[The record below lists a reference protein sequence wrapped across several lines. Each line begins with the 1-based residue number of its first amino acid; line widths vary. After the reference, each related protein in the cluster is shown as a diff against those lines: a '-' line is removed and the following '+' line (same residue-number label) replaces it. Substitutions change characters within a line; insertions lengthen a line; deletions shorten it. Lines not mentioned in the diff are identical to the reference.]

1 MDSFAIQDLIS
12 ELTDLELAILLA
24 LICQEHC
31 VIETPRLNVDNV
43 AGELALICQNKFGLS
58 YAVLDCSSATSTD
71 EFSNSILVS
80 DARKG
85 RLSNQALPS
94 FETGGYL
101 DERKIVNVVIAKNL
115 DQVSSEIQIQTLE
128 LIRSKRIFTRTSIHT
143 AQRTFLF
150 IPVIG
155 YDDTAGRGVRLNK
168 HLNDFFLFS
177 HFHEIGAGLP
187 NLEGDDGWPTDDQ
200 ASLSS
205 VVRKPQHLDDHFHT
219 NQRQISEQIILQ
231 LRLLS
236 DAVSVSAEVNRY
248 LHNIVVF
255 LRLNRAVAGGMSAKA
270 TKYFMI
276 VAKSLASLHG
286 IDYLTPSVV
295 CLAAKKVYRHRIV
308 VAKPED
314 DRSLQYGSHLSSVAM
329 LLKGVDPDQ
338 IIDSV
343 ISEVEV
349 PL

>member
-1 MDSFAIQDLIS
+1 MDSFAIQDLVS

-31 VIETPRLNVDNV
+31 VIETPIVNVDNV
-43 AGELALICQNKFGLS
+43 AGELALICQNRFGLS
-58 YAVLDCSSATSTD
+58 YAILDCSPATSID

-80 DARKG
+80 DANRG
-85 RLSNQALPS
+85 RLSNALPS
-94 FETGGYL
+94 FQTGGNL

-115 DQVSSEIQIQTLE
+115 DQVSSDLQIQTLE

-143 AQRTFLF
+143 AQKTFLF

-155 YDDTAGRGVRLNK
+155 YNDTSRHGIRLNK
-168 HLNDFFLFS
+168 HLNEFFLFS

-205 VVRKPQHLDDHFHT
+205 IVRKPQPYSDHFQTYH
-219 NQRQISEQIILQ
+219 RQIPEEAILQ

-236 DAVSVSAEVNRY
+236 NAVSVSAEVNRY
-248 LHNIVVF
+248 LHNIVAF

-270 TKYFMI
+270 TKYFMV

-308 VAKPED
+308 VARPED

-338 IIDSV
+338 IINSV
-343 ISEVEV
+343 ISEIEV